1 MGESAASAQRRER
14 VLIVGL
20 GGLGCPAS
28 LALAQAG
35 VRRFTFVD
43 PDRVEVTNLHRQPWF
58 RTADV
63 GQAKVQAAASRLLA
77 AFPDARVETLEDR
90 VDAGNAEQ
98 RVGSHDFTIDGTDS
112 IAAKFLLSDAAVL
125 TGRMVVYGGVL
136 RMEGQ
141 LMVLR
146 PQGPCLR
153 CLFDQPGEDDVPS
166 CAQAGVLGSVAG
178 VVGGLQAQAAL
189 HFLAHPRTGPEE
201 LLGVFDAQRLVQRQ
215 VRVRRAADCPGCG
228 ADARLRLTDPEMA
241 RC

>member
-1 MGESAASAQRRER
+1 MVESAAPSQRAER
-14 VLIVGL
+14 VLVVGL

-35 VRRFTFVD
+35 VRHFTFVD
-43 PDRVEVTNLHRQPWF
+43 PDRVELTNLHRQPWF
-58 RTADV
+58 RTGDV
-63 GQAKVQAAASRLLA
+63 GRSKVQAARSRLLA
-77 AFPDARVETLEDR
+77 AFPEARVEALEDR

-98 RVGSHDFTIDGTDS
+98 RVGSHDFTVDGTDS

-125 TGRMVVYGGVL
+125 TGRVVVYGGVL

-141 LMVLR
+141 WMVLR

-153 CLFDQPGEDDVPS
+153 CLFEQPGEDDVPS

-189 HFLAHPRTGPEE
+189 HFWDHPRTGPEE
-201 LLGVFDAQRLVQRQ
+201 PLCVFDAQRLVQRQ
-215 VRVRRAADCPGCG
+215 VRVRRAADCVGCG
-228 ADARLRLTDPEMA
+228 ADARLRLVDPEA
-241 RC
+241 AGC